1 MNRSI
6 PPLLALLLVSSLT
19 VVPGMATSGSSA
31 GAPAAMSVQHQV
43 ATIDPANSGLQ
54 TVPNTTNRLSLEG
67 ASRSEYTEYGPD
79 LGVALASTDDELRID
94 HTQYVAL
101 DRQFDDATAT
111 EQSALLQTAYERL
124 KDRSD
129 TLRTREEQA
138 VKAHATGELS
148 NTQLLKTL
156 LRNHQE
162 AAAISESFDELEER
176 SDRVPGSSL
185 SVADQQ
191 DKLEMHRSRIREQLW
206 SNAYGNDAIGYISVE
221 TSEKGYVLE
230 TLSED
235 YLREATRFDNRD
247 TSRAT
252 QFADLPE
259 AYEHSL
265 DLYPWAY
272 NTGQSPAVNE
282 YTTVQLYQINHDHE
296 QGELKAYLDGGTGDI
311 HRERQTLDPDTLP
324 TIRQQEW
331 QKDGH
336 KLTVDKTAAN
346 GPQKVTVVDQDGEP
360 VTATITIGGFEVG
373 ETNADG
379 SLWYVPPSTGYELTA
394 ERPTGTTVTVAVS
407 NS

>member
-111 EQSALLQTAYERL
+111 EQRALLQSAYERL

-162 AAAISESFDELEER
+162 AAA
-176 SDRVPGSSL
+176 
-185 SVADQQ
+185 
-191 DKLEMHRSRIREQLW
+191 
-206 SNAYGNDAIGYISVE
+206 
-221 TSEKGYVLE
+221 
-230 TLSED
+230 
-235 YLREATRFDNRD
+235 
-247 TSRAT
+247 
-252 QFADLPE
+252 
-259 AYEHSL
+259 
-265 DLYPWAY
+265 
-272 NTGQSPAVNE
+272 
-282 YTTVQLYQINHDHE
+282 
-296 QGELKAYLDGGTGDI
+296 
-311 HRERQTLDPDTLP
+311 
-324 TIRQQEW
+324 
-331 QKDGH
+331 
-336 KLTVDKTAAN
+336 
-346 GPQKVTVVDQDGEP
+346 
-360 VTATITIGGFEVG
+360 
-373 ETNADG
+373 
-379 SLWYVPPSTGYELTA
+379 
-394 ERPTGTTVTVAVS
+394 
-407 NS
+407 